1 MMVTYPFQGID
12 LDSEDSEYDAY
23 TFYQLLEQKTSHSHI
38 LVEDIRVIEPQ
49 TKGGNKNN
57 FMTLVFLLPFFCR

>member
-1 MMVTYPFQGID
+1 MHNICLNVFTMMVTYPFQGID

-49 TKGGNKNN
+49 TIEGPIK
-57 FMTLVFLLPFFCR
+57 TIL